1 LILNTQ
7 TMYKYY
13 TMRYQEFSRPLH
25 EDAAAMMQKLPAP
38 AVDAIAKAEP
48 AIDYLKGIMANP
60 IVQRIKAHA
69 PSAYTYI
76 QNIASGKLSSVA
88 IDGLR
93 NSLGTDIQA
102 GAETEAVNSILR
114 NAETANSILSKVLP
128 ELGGAAG
135 IAGLFALP
143 YAAAAEFRKKIDAD
157 PNNPAYDNIPYA
169 QSVRSG
175 GKITQGQAG
184 AANRRNALKNWSTAG
199 NPAPTNP

>member
-1 LILNTQ
+1 
-7 TMYKYY
+7 MYKYY
-13 TMRYQEFSRPLH
+13 TMRYSEFSTPLN

-38 AVDAIAKAEP
+38 AVDAITKAEP
-48 AIDYLKGIMANP
+48 AINWLKQVLQNP

-69 PSAYTYI
+69 PSTYTYI
-76 QNIASGKLSSVA
+76 QNIASGKLSAVA

-102 GAETEAVNSILR
+102 GAEITAANDILR

-135 IAGLFALP
+135 VAGLFALP

-157 PNNPAYDNIPYA
+157 PNNPAYDDIPYA

-175 GKITQGQAG
+175 GQITQGQAG

-199 NPAPTNP
+199 NPSTPNP

>member
-1 LILNTQ
+1 
-7 TMYKYY
+7 MYKYY
-13 TMRYQEFSRPLH
+13 TMRYSEFSTPLN

-38 AVDAIAKAEP
+38 AVDAITKAEP
-48 AIDYLKGIMANP
+48 SINWLKQVLQNP
-60 IVQRIKAHA
+60 AVQRIKSHA
-69 PSAYTYI
+69 PSTYTYI
-76 QNIASGKLSSVA
+76 KNIASGRLTSAA
-88 IDGLR
+88 IEGLR
-93 NSLGTDIQA
+93 NSIGIDIQA
-102 GAETEAVNSILR
+102 GAETTAVNDILR

-157 PNNPAYDNIPYA
+157 PNNPAYDDIPYA

-175 GKITQGQAG
+175 GRITQGQAG

-199 NPAPTNP
+199 NPSTPNP